1 MRFASLGSGSQGNA
15 LIVEAGGTRLL
26 LDCGF
31 SIREVTLRLARLGID
46 PGGLTAILVTHE
58 HADHVGGVFAFARRH
73 RLAVYLT
80 HGTYKTAARGRSVLT
95 DCHLIDGHA
104 VFAIDDIE
112 LRPFPV
118 PHDAREPVQYVFS
131 DGDRCLGVLTDSG
144 SITSHIVDV
153 LRLCDGLVLECNHDQ
168 GLLAASR
175 YPAPLRRRIG
185 GPFGHLENGQ
195 AAELLRQID
204 TSRLQHVLAAHLS
217 QENNR
222 PHLAAR
228 ALALALDCGEE
239 WIGVAD
245 QEGGFGWRQLG

>member
-1 MRFASLGSGSQGNA
+1 M
-15 LIVEAGGTRLL
+15 
-26 LDCGF
+26 
-31 SIREVTLRLARLGID
+31 TLRLARLGID
-46 PGGLTAILVTHE
+46 PGGLAAILVTHE

-80 HGTYKTAARGRSVLT
+80 QGTYKMAARGRSVLT

-204 TSRLQHVLAAHLS
+204 TRRLQHVLAAHLS